1 MKKKKDYICKRCN
14 RIFKNNYTLT
24 RHTNRKNPCKII
36 EIDVKVQEEKELT
49 NIVTAT
55 NQENTSGNNTFE
67 KTLDNTNY
75 NTDIYKKI
83 QKNKNIWYQ
92 LNNIKID

>member
-14 RIFKNNYTLT
+14 RIFRNNYTLT
-24 RHTNRKNPCKII
+24 RHINRKNPCKII
-36 EIDVKVQEEKELT
+36 KEDTKTDIENEIIQNKT
-49 NIVTAT
+49 IV
-55 NQENTSGNNTFE
+55 ENTSGNNTLE

-83 QKNKNIWYQ
+83 QKNKDIWYQ

>member
-36 EIDVKVQEEKELT
+36 EADTKTDTVNNNKSAEKKT
-49 NIVTAT
+49 IV
-55 NQENTSGNNTFE
+55 ENTSGNNTLE